1 MARGAWWAT
10 VHVVSRSRTLLSTD
24 THTHTHTH
32 SKEETIVELTKIEF
46 DDLCKKIVKYNFN
59 AMSWG

>member
-1 MARGAWWAT
+1 MSYSPCGLKESDTTEHRYT
-10 VHVVSRSRTLLSTD
+10 H

-32 SKEETIVELTKIEF
+32 SKGETLVELTKTDF